1 MDVDSNSRL
10 ARTWARTLA
19 RRPAPAL
26 ELAPTLAQHR
36 YVATHQP
43 RLICAHRSHEAPKP
57 PLEREPRQTDKRTD
71 HSVVEQKPE
80 ASPLSY
86 AYTYA
91 SHRRYARKKA
101 TGRVDIGRGAGGSLT
116 LSVSARLRVRS
127 IAARGASSD
136 NLCHPADSP
145 VAGLSATT
153 ARAFRCAAP
162 AALARSSQPTAAD
175 EE

>member
-1 MDVDSNSRL
+1 MDSNSQL

-43 RLICAHRSHEAPKP
+43 RLICARRSHEAPKP

-71 HSVVEQKPE
+71 HSAVEQKPE

-91 SHRRYARKKA
+91 SHRRYARKKSHRSS
-101 TGRVDIGRGAGGSLT
+101 GHREGGWWIS

-136 NLCHPADSP
+136 NPCHPADSP

-162 AALARSSQPTAAD
+162 AALARSSQPTAANG
-175 EE
+175 E